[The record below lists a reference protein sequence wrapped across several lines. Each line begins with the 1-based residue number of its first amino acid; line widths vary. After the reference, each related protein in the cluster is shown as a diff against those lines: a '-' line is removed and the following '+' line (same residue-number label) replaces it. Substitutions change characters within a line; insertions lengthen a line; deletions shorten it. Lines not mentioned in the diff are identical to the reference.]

1 MIFRR
6 IYLEWKYF
14 TKRPWTLNEVGKFWD
29 QVDDYDDINARLYPY
44 YQRFINSK
52 KIFFSSVKKD
62 FKPKKMLDIQTRTGK
77 GTIFWKK
84 EYPNVQ
90 CFIADFSKVF
100 LKKTKINLKKRKI
113 NFQDLFVQNLPLPY
127 KSKFFDLIVCYET
140 LEHVYEYEDFVRE
153 LTRVANHK
161 CKIII
166 TTPNISWE
174 IIHWITAIVGFNHS
188 EGPHRFLSVSYTHLR
203 AHRQEAISYA
213 VFCLKK
219 KFFLMIRRPPR
230 STLSSSSAAS
240 DVYKRQPNASS
251 AGAHNNLSAFP

>member
-52 KIFFSSVKKD
+52 KIFFNSVKKN

-113 NFQDLFVQNLPLPY
+113 NFKDLFVQNLPLPY

-188 EGPHRFLSVSYTHLR
+188 EGPHRFLS
-203 AHRQEAISYA
+203 
-213 VFCLKK
+213 KK
-219 KFFLMIRRPPR
+219 KLDTIF
-230 STLSSSSAAS
+230 
-240 DVYKRQPNASS
+240 KN
-251 AGAHNNLSAFP
+251 NNLKVLNYNTDIFLPFNNKISVNLDKLLMRILPKKIKELVCLRHSYILLRK